1 MARIL
6 LDTAVLLWMLSDP
19 ERLPGS
25 LRSQLELRSN
35 ALVVSD
41 AALWEVA
48 IKRRKGVVKVP
59 DDLPRQLDRLGLDL
73 LPIGRDDVW
82 EAERLPPLHEDPI
95 DRLMIAQALR
105 GNMTFATHDRAI
117 WRYGPACR
125 LNVWR
130 A

>member
-1 MARIL
+1 MRIL
-6 LDTAVLLWMLSDP
+6 LDTAVLLWMLGEPD
-19 ERLPGS
+19 RLPGP
-25 LRSQLELRSN
+25 LKSQLEMRSN
-35 ALVVSD
+35 TLVVSD

-48 IKRRKGVVKVP
+48 MKRRSGVVNAP
-59 DDLPRQLDRLGLDL
+59 DDLPKLLDRLGLDL
-73 LPIGRDDVW
+73 MPIAREDIWASG
-82 EAERLPPLHEDPI
+82 ALPPLHEDAI

-105 GNMTFATHDRAI
+105 EDLTLATHDRAI

>member
-1 MARIL
+1 MRIL
-6 LDTAVLLWMLSDP
+6 LDTAVLLWMLAEP
-19 ERLPGS
+19 ERLAGP
-25 LRSQLELRSN
+25 LRSQLEMKSN

-48 IKRRKGVVKVP
+48 IKRRQGVVKTP
-59 DDLPRQLDRLGLDL
+59 DDLPKLLAGLGLDL
-73 LPIGRDDVW
+73 LPIGREDVW
-82 EAERLPPLHEDPI
+82 ASGALPPLHDDPI

-105 GNMTFATHDRAI
+105 EDMTLATHDRAI

-130 A
+130 T

>member
-1 MARIL
+1 MRIL
-6 LDTAVLLWMLSDP
+6 LDTAVMLWMLGEP
-19 ERLPGS
+19 ERLPGP
-25 LRSQLELRSN
+25 LKSQLEMRSN

-48 IKRRKGVVKVP
+48 TKRRQGVVKTP
-59 DDLPRQLDRLGLDL
+59 DDLPKLLDRLGLDL
-73 LPIGRDDVW
+73 MAIAREDVW
-82 EAERLPPLHEDPI
+82 ASGALPPLHEDPI

-105 GNMTFATHDRAI
+105 ENLTFATHDRAI